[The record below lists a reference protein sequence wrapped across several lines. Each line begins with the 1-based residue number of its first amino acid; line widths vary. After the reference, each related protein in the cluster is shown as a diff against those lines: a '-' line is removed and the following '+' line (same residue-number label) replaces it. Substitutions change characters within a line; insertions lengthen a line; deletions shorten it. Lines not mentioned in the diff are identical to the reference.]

1 MKLLPH
7 AARSNNYS
15 KKGGIH
21 MKRLL
26 FSGFAVLLLA
36 LTGCGADKATEE
48 LDKNDKNKAEAK
60 VEDKAT
66 EGEDKSADTS
76 TEDAKAEDVWTYYDN
91 AKWSDNY
98 NGLAMEIQKAV
109 VTDKAPTMEDENAKA
124 SAVGVKFRME
134 NTTDGKFT
142 FYPDQAVLVTST
154 GEQID
159 MPDMLVS
166 DSIGGEIDKGVI
178 KEGNIIWYLERGQA
192 EQIEWIKLT
201 FSGHQGAEDNFEA
214 ETKEY
219 EIELK
224 LK

>member
-1 MKLLPH
+1 M
-7 AARSNNYS
+7 
-15 KKGGIH
+15 GGLH

-26 FSGFAVLLLA
+26 VLFAAILILA
-36 LTGCGADKATEE
+36 LTGCGTDKATEE
-48 LDKNDKNKAEAK
+48 LDKNDKSKAEAK
-60 VEDKAT
+60 VEDQAT
-66 EGEDKSADTS
+66 KPEDKETDAATS
-76 TEDAKAEDVWTYYDN
+76 EDEKAEDVWTYYDN

-109 VTDKAPTMEDENAKA
+109 VSDIAPTPDDENAKT

-159 MPDMLVS
+159 MPDMFVS

-178 KEGNIIWYLERGQA
+178 KEGNIIWYLERGHA
-192 EQIEWIKLT
+192 ADIEWIKLS
-201 FSGHQGAEDNFEA
+201 FSGHQGDEDNFEA
-214 ETKEY
+214 EIKEY

>member
-1 MKLLPH
+1 MKKLLL
-7 AARSNNYS
+7 S
-15 KKGGIH
+15 
-21 MKRLL
+21 LVT
-26 FSGFAVLLLA
+26 GFVLLA
-36 LTGCGADKATEE
+36 LTACGADSATDE
-48 LDKNDKNKAEAK
+48 LEKNDTQKSEAK
-60 VEDKAT
+60 VGADSAPSNEDKA
-66 EGEDKSADTS
+66 EESKK
-76 TEDAKAEDVWTYYDN
+76 EDADIWTYYDN

-98 NGLAMEIQKAV
+98 NGLVMEIQKAV
-109 VTDKAPTMEDENAKA
+109 VSDKAPTPEDENAKT
-124 SAVGVKFRME
+124 SAVGIKFKME
-134 NTTDGKFT
+134 NTTQDKFT

-159 MPDMLVS
+159 MPDMFVS
-166 DSIGGEIDKGVI
+166 DQLGGEIDKGVI

-192 EQIEWIKLT
+192 EQIEWIKVS

>member
-1 MKLLPH
+1 MKKLLV
-7 AARSNNYS
+7 S
-15 KKGGIH
+15 
-21 MKRLL
+21 MT
-26 FSGFAVLLLA
+26 AVLLLA
-36 LTGCGADKATEE
+36 LAGCGADKATEE
-48 LDKNDKNKAEAK
+48 LEKNDKEKAEAK
-60 VEDKAT
+60 VGDEAAKQEEKPAENKSEDI
-66 EGEDKSADTS
+66 
-76 TEDAKAEDVWTYYDN
+76 WTYYDN

-109 VTDKAPTMEDENAKA
+109 VSDIAPTLEDENAKT
-124 SAVGVKFRME
+124 SAVGVKFKME

-159 MPDMLVS
+159 MPDMFVS

-178 KEGNIIWYLERGQA
+178 KEGNIIWYLERGHA
-192 EQIEWIKLT
+192 ADIEWIKLS
-201 FSGHQGAEDNFEA
+201 FSGHQGDEDNFEA
-214 ETKEY
+214 EIKEY